1 VSGIHPSST
10 RAEREPGAGTEPKPN
25 GEMLVDLTQASR
37 DVGLFGQLMDDV
49 RAGQVRARRRTF
61 AKGEVVFHEDDPG
74 DSLHLIEAGLFA
86 VRTSTSSGQ
95 SLIINVLTSG
105 DVFGEFAVFSPEGRR
120 TTEVDALVAGGTY
133 SIRRDEIG
141 RVLQARPELIEDL
154 MGAVVAK
161 ADSTRRRLVELLSVP
176 ADLRVIRAVLLV
188 DALDPT
194 TDVVP
199 LTQSDLASLAA
210 TTRPTANHI
219 LREEAE
225 RGTLRLARGRITVLD
240 ANKLARRAGVELPMR

>member
-1 VSGIHPSST
+1 MHLSST
-10 RAEREPGAGTEPKPN
+10 RADRGLEPGTSPKLN
-25 GEMLVDLTQASR
+25 GETLVDLTQTPR

-49 RAGQVRARRRTF
+49 RAGRVRARKRIF

-86 VRTSTSSGQ
+86 VRTSTNSGQ

-120 TTEVDALVAGGTY
+120 TTEVDALVAGRTY
-133 SIRRDEIG
+133 SIRREEVARALREQPDLIG
-141 RVLQARPELIEDL
+141 EL

-188 DALDPT
+188 LGLDPSS
-194 TDVVP
+194 DVVP
-199 LTQSDLASLAA
+199 LTQNDLASLAA
-210 TTRPTANHI
+210 TTRPTANHV

-225 RGTLRLARGRITVLD
+225 RGTLRLARGRISVLD